1 MALLPPPCS
10 SLVEEEMLPI
20 EERRRAVDLSRYFQ
34 AVSITDHEQ
43 AAEGGVRHPP
53 NAMLVALCQ
62 LGALRLDTNRAFI
75 SLLDHTQQYIVGE
88 ATRTTGLSRPN
99 EHADNDALMLGFS
112 AHPLEYGV
120 CPETVK
126 IFSAQE
132 GTKDLDTPNIT
143 ATKACYVI
151 RDFTRDERFRDR
163 SYVAG
168 WPDMRS
174 YAEVPLTS
182 PNGYVIGSFCVIDDR
197 PRNFDDKDI
206 VVLTEIASVVMD
218 HIDLLKIKLEKER
231 ADCLV
236 FGIGSYVD
244 GAKDLHQPPAKT
256 GTVNDIMSPSSS
268 SKQDS
273 PHTLGDSDGN
283 LFLPLP
289 SLLET
294 LPSPSTEPTTMHS
307 ETSGSEPATTNEGAY
322 ETYPGRSSI
331 GLGFLEARDE
341 PTTSGSVS
349 QASNVDPAIRAA
361 FTRASSI
368 IRQAMD
374 LHSIAF
380 VDASVGGPQSTDTT
394 AHGAGEASTNALNPS
409 TCALLSSS
417 TKPLGNSP
425 GGDESVEPT
434 EPLALDRDLMRLM
447 LLKYPLGQVFTFDRF
462 GEVSERV
469 GRNATDASSVP
480 GSSYDTLVIKRR
492 HDVDADCVDV
502 DDLAAR
508 LFSCIGVACSVAF
521 FPLWDF
527 QQDRW
532 FASGVAW
539 TTDISR
545 VLDQDDLNYFA
556 AFGHS
561 IMAETLK
568 VQASAL
574 SSAKSDFISSI
585 SHELRSPLHGI
596 LASLELLQETLA
608 LDYDSSTMLNNA
620 YSCSTMLLDTMNNLL
635 DFARINRLS
644 SDPQRGSAPTADGKG
659 REDTLRLSSVD
670 MAVLVEDVVRAVH
683 VSFTSASRRR
693 GLEGAGASG
702 APSSHSTCDIPNPD
716 NDIAVLVYVQPAV
729 PWHFRTDVGAWKR
742 IVMNLVGNALKYT
755 EYGHVEAR
763 LEIISAPQ
771 AHALGIRLGEHIL
784 LQVTDTGR
792 GISRD
797 FLEHRLF
804 TPFAQE
810 NNLSVGTGLG
820 LSLVRQLAE
829 SLRGTIDVGSEVG
842 AGTCV
847 KVRVPLGSTLIQGSS
862 KLSSHDP
869 YRRLRGR
876 TLVLTPCG
884 TPTEDAHGHSIA
896 GFAADTRHCSMVVRD
911 HLADAARGW
920 LGMNVAY
927 DMRVERS
934 SDGSDSTAD
943 QPIQLVECGDRMDSC
958 FNVRLDGPDRSAES
972 TTVGNTP
979 RRSDITFSHPFG
991 PQTLAK
997 ALLRALEVV
1006 EEDHLSADH
1015 EAPHALDSV
1024 AGASG
1029 AHMPALPIQVDDG
1042 SSDAVSINDK
1052 ETSAIS
1058 ASLNGQVRP
1067 NKTPSPASHPSIPI
1081 LPSTQPPQDHSRAS
1095 SKSLLLVDD
1104 NEINLKLLVTCA
1116 RKENCVYQ
1124 SASNGLEALEIYKAT
1139 ALLSPDSQ
1147 PAFDLVIM
1155 DLSMPIM
1162 DGYLATREIRTFESS
1177 SGIPRAKIVALTA
1190 LGSEMARER
1199 AWVSGTD
1206 AFVTKPLSV
1215 RQMRELCRGVAQP

>member
-1 MALLPPPCS
+1 M
-10 SLVEEEMLPI
+10 
-20 EERRRAVDLSRYFQ
+20 
-34 AVSITDHEQ
+34 
-43 AAEGGVRHPP
+43 
-53 NAMLVALCQ
+53 AMLTVV
-62 LGALRLDTNRAFI
+62 T
-75 SLLDHTQQYIVGE
+75 GE

-151 RDFTRDERFRDR
+151 RDFTKDERFRDR

-168 WPDMRS
+168 WPHMRS

-182 PNGYVIGSFCVIDDR
+182 PKGYVIGSFCVIDDR
-197 PRNFDDKDI
+197 PRSFDDKDI
-206 VVLTEIASVVMD
+206 VVLTEIASAVMD

-236 FGIGSYVD
+236 LGIGSYVD
-244 GAKDLHQPPAKT
+244 GVKNLHQSPAKK
-256 GTVNDIMSPSSS
+256 GTVNDTRSPSSS
-268 SKQDS
+268 SQQES
-273 PHTLGDSDGN
+273 PHTVGDSDGN
-283 LFLPLP
+283 LSTPLP
-289 SLLET
+289 SSSEPM
-294 LPSPSTEPTTMHS
+294 PSPSTEPTTMHS
-307 ETSGSEPATTNEGAY
+307 ETSGSQPATTNEGAY
-322 ETYPGRSSI
+322 ESFAEHAST
-331 GLGFLEARDE
+331 GLGFPEARDE
-341 PTTSGSVS
+341 PTTSERVA
-349 QASNVDPAIRAA
+349 QVSNVDPAIRVA

-374 LHSIAF
+374 LHSVAF
-380 VDASVGGPQSTDTT
+380 VDASVGGPQSNDIT
-394 AHGAGEASTNALNPS
+394 AHDAGEASASAVRPS

-417 TKPLGNSP
+417 TKPSRNPP
-425 GGDESVEPT
+425 GPDGSDEPN

-447 LLKYPLGQVFTFDRF
+447 LLKYPLGQIFTFDRF

-480 GSSYDTLVIKRR
+480 GSSYDALVIKRR

-508 LFSCIGVACSVAF
+508 LFSCMGVACSVAF

-539 TTDISR
+539 TTDLTR

-608 LDYDSSTMLNNA
+608 LDYDSSSMLDNA
-620 YSCSTMLLDTMNNLL
+620 YSCGTMLLDTMNNLL

-644 SDPQRGSAPTADGKG
+644 SDPQRGSTPTSDGKVQ
-659 REDTLRLSSVD
+659 EDTLRLSPVD

-683 VSFTSASRRR
+683 VSYTSASRRR
-693 GLEGAGASG
+693 GLEGTGESG
-702 APSSHSTCDIPNPD
+702 APSSLTTCNIPNPD
-716 NDIAVLVYVQPAV
+716 NDVAVLVYVQPTV

-742 IVMNLVGNALKYT
+742 ITMNLVGNALKYT
-755 EYGHVEAR
+755 EHGHVETR
-763 LEIISAPQ
+763 LETVSALR
-771 AHALGIRLGEHIL
+771 ARASGVKLGEHIL

-797 FLEHRLF
+797 FLKHRLF

-829 SLRGTIDVGSEVG
+829 SLGGTIDVGSEVG
-842 AGTCV
+842 TGTCV
-847 KVRVPLGSTLIQGSS
+847 KVRIPLGSNLLRGSPE
-862 KLSSHDP
+862 LSSHDP
-869 YRRLRGR
+869 YKRLRGR
-876 TLVLTPCG
+876 TLALNPTI
-884 TPTEDAHGHSIA
+884 TPTENTHGLA
-896 GFAADTRHCSMVVRD
+896 DFAADTGDCSTVVRD
-911 HLADAARGW
+911 HLAAAAQGW
-920 LGMNVAY
+920 LGMKVAY
-927 DMRVERS
+927 DTQVGS
-934 SDGSDSTAD
+934 FSDGSDPTAD
-943 QPIQLVECGDRMDSC
+943 QPIQLVRCGDRMDSC
-958 FNVRLDGPDRSAES
+958 FNVRLHGNDRSAERS
-972 TTVGNTP
+972 TVANP
-979 RRSDITFSHPFG
+979 NHAARRSDITFSHPFG
-991 PQTLAK
+991 PQSLAK

-1006 EEDHLSADH
+1006 DSDHLSADH

-1024 AGASG
+1024 AEENGASV
-1029 AHMPALPIQVDDG
+1029 PILPVQIDDRSSGVVSNTNSQTSTTSVSLKRQVHFD
-1042 SSDAVSINDK
+1042 
-1052 ETSAIS
+1052 
-1058 ASLNGQVRP
+1058 
-1067 NKTPSPASHPSIPI
+1067 NKPSPASRPSFPS
-1081 LPSTQPPQDHSRAS
+1081 LLSTQPRQDNPRAS
-1095 SKSLLLVDD
+1095 PKNLLLVDD

-1139 ALLSPDSQ
+1139 ALLRPHSQ
-1147 PAFDLVIM
+1147 PAFDLVVM

-1177 SGIPRAKIVALTA
+1177 AGIPRTKIVALTA
-1190 LGSEMARER
+1190 LGSEVARER
-1199 AWVSGTD
+1199 AWVSGID

-1215 RQMRELCRGVAQP
+1215 RQMRDLCRGVAQL